1 MRRWFCIILL
11 LSASSAVEEDNFGS
25 AVIFA
30 ASRDKI
36 VIGADSREVILS
48 PIGRSDRYDKCK
60 IVTLN
65 GKFVF
70 AAVGKSGH
78 HSGEHPEATW
88 DVFALARAIAGR
100 NGKDSLE
107 QIATAWGNEVA
118 ALDDKDAQRRIPGSE
133 VFEGQH
139 GIFLGFVDGRPA
151 SYQVVVEKAPT
162 GHYQPQT
169 QQVELHDGSLIP
181 SGHARDVAV
190 EIAEG
195 KTDRAKRWMADFRR
209 DHASELTTWDAA
221 MAPLIERVLEL
232 SINYSAEK
240 DDVGLPIDLIEIDSS
255 GTHWLRK
262 KPNCQD

>member
-1 MRRWFCIILL
+1 
-11 LSASSAVEEDNFGS
+11 V
-25 AVIFA
+25 VIFA

-36 VIGADSREVILS
+36 VIGADSREVSLS
-48 PIGRSDRYDKCK
+48 PIGRRDRYDKCK
-60 IVTLN
+60 IVPLN

-78 HSGEHPEATW
+78 HSDEHPEATW
-88 DVFALARAIAGR
+88 DVFTLARGIASR
-100 NGKDSLE
+100 NSKDSLG

-118 ALDDKDAQRRIPGSE
+118 ALDDKDAQRRVPGSE
-133 VFEGQH
+133 VLEGQH
-139 GIFLGFVDGRPA
+139 AIFLGFVDGRPA
-151 SYQVVVEKAPT
+151 SYQVVVEKAPA

-169 QQVELHDGSLIP
+169 QRVELHDGSLVP
-181 SGHARDVAV
+181 SGHARDIAL

-195 KTDRAKRWMADFRR
+195 KTDRAKRWIAEFRR
-209 DHASELTTWDAA
+209 EHASELTTWDTT